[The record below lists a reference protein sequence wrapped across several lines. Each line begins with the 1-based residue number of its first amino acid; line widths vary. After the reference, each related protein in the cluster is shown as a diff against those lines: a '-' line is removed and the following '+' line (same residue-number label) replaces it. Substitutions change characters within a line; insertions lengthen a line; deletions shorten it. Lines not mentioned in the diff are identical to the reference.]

1 MSARW
6 RSNTGNTLTEVMVCM
21 VIVTLVATATTKGM
35 VYTTGFVGENTSHQ
49 EAITLA
55 QQTVERLRTTSFSAI
70 TSGTSTDGIY
80 EIQRTV
86 ADNTPETGM
95 KQITVRVT
103 WTWKG
108 QARSYE
114 LATIFAKLTKS

>member
-6 RSNTGNTLTEVMVCM
+6 RSNAGNSLAEVMVCM
-21 VIVTLVATATTKGM
+21 VIVTLIATATTKGM
-35 VYTTGFVGENTSHQ
+35 VYTTQFVGENTMHQ

-55 QQTVERLRTTSFSAI
+55 QQQVERMRTSTYSAI
-70 TSGTSTDGIY
+70 ASGNTTDGLYQI
-80 EIQRTV
+80 EKTV
-86 ADNTPETGM
+86 GDNMPEFGM
-95 KQITVRVT
+95 KQITVKVK

>member
-1 MSARW
+1 MSARG
-6 RSNTGNTLTEVMVCM
+6 RRNAGNSLVEVMVCM

-55 QQTVERLRTTSFSAI
+55 QQVVERLRTTSFGSI

-80 EIQRTV
+80 QVQRTV
-86 ADNTPETGM
+86 ADNTPENGM
-95 KQITVRVT
+95 KQITVKVT

-114 LATIFAKLTKS
+114 LATIFAKLTKN